1 MAHFET
7 IDFIVFITYVLVIM
21 GAGLWLSR
29 TKKGKEKTSQDY
41 FLADRSLTWWA
52 IGASLIAANI
62 SAEHFIAMSGSGF
75 AVGMAIAA
83 YEWAAAI
90 ILIFVAKF
98 MLPVFLD
105 KQIYTMPQFLQQR
118 FNRGVSTA
126 FAFFWLLV
134 YIFVNL
140 TSVTYLGALALQNIL
155 GVPLLWGIWGLAL
168 FSGIYSVYGGL
179 KAVAWTDVIQ
189 VIFLVGGGLITTWFA
204 LDAVSLGNGPLK
216 GMQELIRETEH
227 HFTMILEK
235 GSVMVPDGTGGMKDA
250 FLDLPGLTVIFG
262 SVWIAGIAYWGF
274 NQYIIQK
281 GLAAKNLNEARR
293 GLLFAGYLKLIM
305 PLLVVVPGIAAY
317 VLFQKN
323 SPAELAEILGKPVE
337 ALGEIQRSDDAYPWL
352 LRNFVPAGIKGLAFA
367 ALVAAI
373 VSSLASMVNSTSTI
387 FTIDIYKNF
396 INREAENRQLVLTG
410 RVVAVASLLVAVLV
424 APQLATLDQAFQYI
438 QEYTGF
444 IAPGVV
450 VVFFMGLFWK
460 QATTR
465 AALYT
470 AIATLPLGFLIKWL
484 HPELPFLL
492 RMSYIFIV
500 LCFIGVAVSLLDA
513 KKRIILKPEPEPD
526 AFGRSKAYKVYI
538 LLTAGILMLVA
549 GIIYS
554 ASLANLAF
562 ESIFMLAT
570 AFLFLGAIILLS
582 HRLPFKDHKSID
594 IDPELSNTDKVFN
607 IWAIGIIISFTALYY
622 FLW

>member
-7 IDFIVFITYVLVIM
+7 IDFIVFIIYVLVIM

-140 TSVTYLGALALQNIL
+140 TSVTYLGALALENIL

-189 VIFLVGGGLITTWFA
+189 VIFLVGGGLVTTWFA
-204 LDAVSLGNGPLK
+204 LDAVSLGHGPLK
-216 GMQELIRETEH
+216 GMQELIKEADN

-235 GSVMVPDGTGGMKDA
+235 GTVMVPDGTGGMKDA

-262 SVWIAGIAYWGF
+262 AIWISGIAYWGF

-281 GLAAKNLNEARR
+281 GLAAKNLREARR
-293 GLLFAGYLKLIM
+293 GLLFAGYLKLLM

-337 ALGEIQRSDDAYPWL
+337 TLGEIHRSDDAYPWL

-396 INREAENRQLVLTG
+396 INREAGNRQLVLTG
-410 RVVAVASLLVAVLV
+410 RIVAVAALLIAVLV

-460 QATTR
+460 QATAR

-470 AIATLPLGFLIKWL
+470 AIATLPLGFFIKWL
-484 HPELPFLL
+484 YPELPFLL

-500 LCFIGVAVSLLDA
+500 LCFIGMAVSLLDS
-513 KKRIILKPEPEPD
+513 KRRINFTPISIQD
-526 AFGRSKAYKVYI
+526 ANRRSMGKQAYALLATGFFLLIAGLVYSG
-538 LLTAGILMLVA
+538 AFA
-549 GIIYS
+549 H
-554 ASLANLAF
+554 LAF

-570 AFLFLGAIILLS
+570 ACLFLGAIILMS
-582 HRLPFKDHKSID
+582 FKLPFKDHKAID
-594 IDPELSNTDKVFN
+594 IEPDLSSTDRVFN
-607 IWAIGIIISFTALYY
+607 IWAIGIVVIFTALYY